1 MSPILAHPPSL
12 PAALFFPPP
21 DGRRSTPES
30 TVAEERSAHPRL
42 TPTTAEEGPARS
54 SDEDLLRRYR
64 DTGGAD
70 EFDELFRRYSGEL
83 HRHLTRYLGGPTQAE
98 DVLQNTFLQ
107 VHAKCRMYHDGRPA
121 RPWLYAIARHQAV
134 DALRRAGRQAA
145 VSLDRPS
152 GAAEP
157 SALAELL
164 AGEGPDPLEEL
175 QAEER
180 QRWVRDSIDRLP
192 ETLRQVV
199 VLAYDKGLKYTEIA
213 EVLEIPLGTVK
224 TRLHTAIIRLRA
236 MARAAQLVGS
246 Y

>member
-83 HRHLTRYLGGPTQAE
+83 HRHLTRYLG
-98 DVLQNTFLQ
+98 
-107 VHAKCRMYHDGRPA
+107 
-121 RPWLYAIARHQAV
+121 
-134 DALRRAGRQAA
+134 
-145 VSLDRPS
+145 
-152 GAAEP
+152 
-157 SALAELL
+157 
-164 AGEGPDPLEEL
+164 
-175 QAEER
+175 
-180 QRWVRDSIDRLP
+180 
-192 ETLRQVV
+192 
-199 VLAYDKGLKYTEIA
+199 
-213 EVLEIPLGTVK
+213 
-224 TRLHTAIIRLRA
+224 
-236 MARAAQLVGS
+236 
-246 Y
+246 